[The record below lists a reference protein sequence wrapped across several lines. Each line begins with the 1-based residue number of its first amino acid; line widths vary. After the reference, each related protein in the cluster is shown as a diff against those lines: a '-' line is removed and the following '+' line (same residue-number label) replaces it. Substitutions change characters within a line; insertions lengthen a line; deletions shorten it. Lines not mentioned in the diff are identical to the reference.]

1 MTFNSFGNTI
11 FVEANGQQFETLI
24 AGKGGRKLAMLLHGF
39 PESSYSWRFQ
49 IPLLVKLGYE
59 VWAPNLRGYGH
70 SSKPT
75 AMRDYAIEHL
85 MEDVAQ
91 LIDQASEGRP
101 VTLIAHDWGALI
113 AWAFAA
119 SNQRP
124 VERLVILNV
133 PHPAR
138 LAEGLRTWPQLKKS
152 WYVFFF
158 QLPWLPERLM
168 AAGGAQAIGRAFSA
182 LAMDQTNFGPEDLQ
196 VYRDN
201 ALIPGALTAMV
212 NYYRAAAQ
220 TTGFRNFARDK
231 VSPITTPT
239 LMIWGEE
246 DLALGVELT
255 DGYEGLV
262 QDFTLFRLKGVGHW
276 VQQEAPEAVNSR
288 LETWLC
294 T

>member
-1 MTFNSFGNTI
+1 MSPDALGDTI
-11 FVEANGQQFETLI
+11 FIEANGQRFETLI

-39 PESSYSWRFQ
+39 PESNYSWRFQ

-59 VWAPNLRGYGH
+59 VWAPNLRGYGR
-70 SSKPT
+70 SSKP
-75 AMRDYAIEHL
+75 AHLRDYAIEYL
-85 MEDVAQ
+85 MEDIAQ
-91 LIDQASEGRP
+91 LIDQATEGRP

-124 VERLVILNV
+124 LERLVILNV

-138 LAEGLRTWPQLKKS
+138 LAEGLRTWRQLKKS

-158 QLPWLPERLM
+158 QIPWLPERLM
-168 AAGGAQAIGRAFSA
+168 AARGAQAIGRAFTA
-182 LAMDQTNFGPEDLQ
+182 LAIDQTNFGPEVLQ
-196 VYRDN
+196 IYRDN

-220 TTGFRNFARDK
+220 TTGFPNFRRDK
-231 VSPITTPT
+231 VATIIVPT

-255 DGYEGLV
+255 DGYDGLV
-262 QDFTLFRLKGVGHW
+262 QDFTLRRLKGVGHW
-276 VQQEAPEAVNSR
+276 VQQENPEAVNAH
-288 LETWLC
+288 LEAWLAR
-294 T
+294 

>member
-1 MTFNSFGNTI
+1 MSSNALGDTI
-11 FVEANGQQFETLI
+11 FVQANGQRFETLI
-24 AGKGGRKLAMLLHGF
+24 AGKGGRKLAVLLHGF
-39 PESSYSWRFQ
+39 PESYYSWRFQ
-49 IPLLVKLGYE
+49 IPQLVKLGYE

-70 SSKPT
+70 SSKPSHL
-75 AMRDYAIEHL
+75 RNYAIEHL
-85 MEDVAQ
+85 MADVTH

-124 VERLVILNV
+124 LERLVILNV

-138 LAEGLRTWPQLKKS
+138 LAEGLRTWRQLRKS

-158 QLPWLPERLM
+158 QLPWLPEKLL
-168 AAGGAQAIGRAFSA
+168 AAGGARAIGRAFSA
-182 LAMDQTNFGPEDLQ
+182 LAMDQTNFGPKDLQ

-220 TTGFRNFARDK
+220 TTGFSEFTREK
-231 VSPITTPT
+231 VSPITVPT

-255 DGYEGLV
+255 DDYEGLV
-262 QDFTLFRLKGVGHW
+262 QDFTLVRLKAVGHW
-276 VQQEAPEAVNSR
+276 VQQEAPEIVNKH
-288 LETWLC
+288 LEAWLD